1 MTDIGL
7 SGLPRPTVGRE
18 GVARVGARQLH
29 LPPNEQAQFAGETI
43 PMRHAELY
51 RRENSNDQIR
61 NLVQPRIDD
70 PSILLPSSF
79 GAALASIKDKIAE
92 IAGPD
97 HDVTKIIGELAAPKE
112 RLDGK
117 RYETVFG

>member
-1 MTDIGL
+1 MSDIGL
-7 SGLPRPTVGRE
+7 SGLPRPTVGLE

-29 LPPNEQAQFAGETI
+29 LPPNEEARFAGEAI

-51 RRENSNDQIR
+51 RRDSSNDQVR

-70 PSILLPSSF
+70 PSVLLPSVF
-79 GAALASIKDKIAE
+79 GAALASMKDKIAQ
-92 IAGPD
+92 IAGPG
-97 HDVTKIIGELAAPKE
+97 HDVTKIIGELVEPKE
-112 RLDGK
+112 RLDSK